1 MASVSLSTREYGGH
15 VVVALFG
22 ELDVVDAASVM
33 AVLAAAAARDPRI
46 IVDLAALEFIDC
58 CALGRVRA
66 QARQPG
72 GNSIMH
78 YKRDLDGTRCGE
90 PRSMCASNGKFL
102 SGRIDM
108 TLRFLAIDPDT
119 NGENCPAL
127 FLEEET
133 GDLLFQGWTVT
144 DPVVLAES
152 GTHSP
157 LGETESLVR
166 LPARMRAIILE
177 ALSGDGSAVQ

>member
-1 MASVSLSTREYGGH
+1 
-15 VVVALFG
+15 
-22 ELDVVDAASVM
+22 
-33 AVLAAAAARDPRI
+33 
-46 IVDLAALEFIDC
+46 
-58 CALGRVRA
+58 
-66 QARQPG
+66 
-72 GNSIMH
+72 
-78 YKRDLDGTRCGE
+78 
-90 PRSMCASNGKFL
+90 
-102 SGRIDM
+102 M

-133 GDLLFQGWTVT
+133 GDLLFQGAAIT

-166 LPARMRAIILE
+166 LPARMRAIIMEALNGQGAAASSMSPRRSIVRVPWILE
-177 ALSGDGSAVQ
+177 APRHHGLNCIAVGMDVAPCTKEGARWRIHDNAAARHQPRSRDR

>member
-1 MASVSLSTREYGGH
+1 
-15 VVVALFG
+15 
-22 ELDVVDAASVM
+22 
-33 AVLAAAAARDPRI
+33 
-46 IVDLAALEFIDC
+46 
-58 CALGRVRA
+58 
-66 QARQPG
+66 
-72 GNSIMH
+72 
-78 YKRDLDGTRCGE
+78 
-90 PRSMCASNGKFL
+90 
-102 SGRIDM
+102 M

-157 LGETESLVR
+157 LAETESLVR

-177 ALSGDGSAVQ
+177 ALMGTVPPFSELIAATTRTAAHLETRDAYTPDDPAFLDWRAGRPAAAPAGAAWYDLVREHTARGV